1 MNAFLLKQSFNMN
14 KQSGST
20 EPTPFFIGP
29 ALPTAVCNVD
39 STVTRTAVIA

>member
-1 MNAFLLKQSFNMN
+1 LNAFLLKQFFNMN
-14 KQSGST
+14 KQPGST
-20 EPTPFFIGP
+20 KPTPMLVGP